1 MNQTIQKLFDRKSVR
16 AYSDEI
22 ITPEEKEVIV
32 SERFQ
37 EDGKPVPFRIR
48 ALTQKENEQLVKKH
62 TRVDKKTGNEI
73 FNRIN

>member
-1 MNQTIQKLFDRKSVR
+1 MASLKAFLNP
-16 AYSDEI
+16 

-48 ALTQKENEQLVKKH
+48 ALTQKEKC
-62 TRVDKKTGNEI
+62 DKKSHNELLI
-73 FNRIN
+73 ISYPIHLG

>member
-1 MNQTIQKLFDRKSVR
+1 MASLKAFLNP
-16 AYSDEI
+16 

-48 ALTQKENEQLVKKH
+48 ALTQKEN
-62 TRVDKKTGNEI
+62 
-73 FNRIN
+73 